1 MEHLSL
7 ENALGVPIPGDST
20 IKAQAQPRA
29 GGGWQCWLHSEVSAP
44 NGRSA
49 SCVMTAVSQGPPK
62 SRIPSTRRRPCAL
75 LNPKPQHLQ
84 LNDRFPAILKLLSKM
99 LQSKMTHSI
108 FFLHRGFQKTVQI
121 CVCAEVQLKRAA
133 SMEAVGLPAIP
144 PTIKTLPC
152 ARLAR
157 STPEPTPLTEGDPLQ
172 LSKRSAE
179 QRVLIW
185 LAALGVAISLYT
197 HTHTHTQ
204 LLTPQCTGKNWTA
217 ESNFLSE
224 FLVLGGPLTTSP
236 PLESPPRPPWAASFT
251 TRTSY

>member
-1 MEHLSL
+1 MASAEKGSNAGGRKQLPATTSRSVLSWVNPAPSMEHLSL

-108 FFLHRGFQKTVQI
+108 FFLHRGFQKTVQ
-121 CVCAEVQLKRAA
+121 
-133 SMEAVGLPAIP
+133 
-144 PTIKTLPC
+144 
-152 ARLAR
+152 
-157 STPEPTPLTEGDPLQ
+157 
-172 LSKRSAE
+172 
-179 QRVLIW
+179 
-185 LAALGVAISLYT
+185 
-197 HTHTHTQ
+197 
-204 LLTPQCTGKNWTA
+204 
-217 ESNFLSE
+217 
-224 FLVLGGPLTTSP
+224 
-236 PLESPPRPPWAASFT
+236 
-251 TRTSY
+251 